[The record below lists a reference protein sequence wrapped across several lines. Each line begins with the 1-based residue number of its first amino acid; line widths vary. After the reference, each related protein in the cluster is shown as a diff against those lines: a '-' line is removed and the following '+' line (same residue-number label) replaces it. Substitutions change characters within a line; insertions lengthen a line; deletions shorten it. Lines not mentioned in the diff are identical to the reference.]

1 MMIKK
6 LAAGLSAAVLAATM
20 MSVSVSAAKLGDV
33 VHPSEEDTKMNDS
46 YYSIGAMGFYM
57 GQDWSWNQGD
67 WVGIDDTGKIAVEY
81 KISAVIADKTM
92 SGKGTLGDMG
102 VMVANLPEGIYPVDV
117 KISDAKF
124 VAEDGT
130 TTVFDSLNSIT
141 SMDEDSEGGIRIHIR
156 PTDEVNEETGK
167 ITKKA
172 CPEVAGWEKEGAF
185 NGGTLSMT
193 LDFGVAAAEDGESK
207 ADTSKAESN
216 SDTSSS
222 KTDTSKIDVSSSK
235 ADTSK
240 ANADTSKASVTAA
253 ASSKASDDTSEAAE
267 TGAAVGG
274 TLAVIA
280 LAGTAVIVAK
290 RRK

>member
-1 MMIKK
+1 MKFKK
-6 LAAGLSAAVLAATM
+6 LAAGLSVAVLAATM

-67 WVGIDDTGKIAVEY
+67 WVGIDDTGKITVEY

-117 KISDAKF
+117 KVSDAKF

-156 PTDEVNEETGK
+156 PTDEVDEETGK
-167 ITKKA
+167 VTKKA

-193 LDFGVAAAEDGESK
+193 LDFGVAAAEGGESKTDTSKADSKSDTSSSK
-207 ADTSKAESN
+207 ADTSK
-216 SDTSSS
+216 
-222 KTDTSKIDVSSSK
+222 KDVSSSK

-240 ANADTSKASVTAA
+240 ASAA
-253 ASSKASDDTSEAAE
+253 ATSSKKSDDTSKAAE

>member
-1 MMIKK
+1 MKIKK
-6 LAAGLSAAVLAATM
+6 FVAGLSAAVLAATM

-33 VHPSEEDTKMNDS
+33 VHPSEEDSKMNDS

-57 GQDWSWNQGD
+57 GQDWTWNQGD
-67 WVGIDDTGKIAVEY
+67 WVGIDDAGKITVEY
-81 KISAVIADKTM
+81 KISKVVTDKTM

-102 VMVANLPEGIYPVDV
+102 VMVANLPDGVYPVDV

-130 TTVFDSLNSIT
+130 TTVFDSINSIT
-141 SMDEDSEGGIRIHIR
+141 SLDEDPEGGIRIHIR
-156 PTDEVNEETGK
+156 PTDEVNEET
-167 ITKKA
+167 
-172 CPEVAGWEKEGAF
+172 GWEKEGAF

-193 LDFGVAAAEDGESK
+193 LDFGVASAEGGESKTDTSKADSKSDTSNSK
-207 ADTSKAESN
+207 ADTSK
-216 SDTSSS
+216 
-222 KTDTSKIDVSSSK
+222 KDVSSSK
-235 ADTSK
+235 ADAGKTS
-240 ANADTSKASVTAA
+240 AA
-253 ASSKASDDTSEAAE
+253 AATSSKASDDTSKAAE

-274 TLAVIA
+274 ALAVIA

>member
-1 MMIKK
+1 MKIKK
-6 LAAGLSAAVLAATM
+6 FVAGLSAAVLAATM

-33 VHPSEEDTKMNDS
+33 VHPSEEDSKMNDS

-57 GQDWSWNQGD
+57 GQDWTWNQGD
-67 WVGIDDTGKIAVEY
+67 WVGIDDFGKITVEY
-81 KISAVIADKTM
+81 KISKVVTDKTM

-102 VMVANLPEGIYPVDV
+102 VMVANLPDGVYPVDV

-130 TTVFDSLNSIT
+130 TTVFDSINSIT
-141 SMDEDSEGGIRIHIR
+141 SLDEDPEGGIRIHIR
-156 PTDEVNEETGK
+156 PTEEVDDETGEV
-167 ITKKA
+167 TKESR
-172 CPEVAGWEKEGAF
+172 PEVAGWEKEGAF

-193 LDFGVAAAEDGESK
+193 LDFGVASAEGGESK
-207 ADTSKAESN
+207 
-216 SDTSSS
+216 
-222 KTDTSKIDVSSSK
+222 TDASSSK

-240 ANADTSKASVTAA
+240 KDASSSKADAGKTSAA
-253 ASSKASDDTSEAAE
+253 AATSSKASDDTSKAAE

-274 TLAVIA
+274 ALAVIA

>member
-1 MMIKK
+1 MKIKK
-6 LAAGLSAAVLAATM
+6 FVAGLSAAVLAATM

-33 VHPSEEDTKMNDS
+33 VHPSEEDSKMNDS

-57 GQDWSWNQGD
+57 GQDWTWNQGD
-67 WVGIDDTGKIAVEY
+67 WVGIDDAGKITVEY
-81 KISAVIADKTM
+81 KISKVITDKTM

-102 VMVANLPEGIYPVDV
+102 VMVANLPDGIYPVDV

-141 SMDEDSEGGIRIHIR
+141 SMDEDAEGGIRIHIR
-156 PTDEVNEETGK
+156 PTDEVNEETGEV
-167 ITKKA
+167 TKKA

-193 LDFGVAAAEDGESK
+193 LDFGVASAEGGESKTDTSNSK
-207 ADTSKAESN
+207 ADTSK
-216 SDTSSS
+216 
-222 KTDTSKIDVSSSK
+222 KDVSSSK
-235 ADTSK
+235 ADAGKTS
-240 ANADTSKASVTAA
+240 AA
-253 ASSKASDDTSEAAE
+253 AATSSKASDDTSKAAE

-274 TLAVIA
+274 ALAVIA

>member
-6 LAAGLSAAVLAATM
+6 LVAGLSAAVLAATM

-67 WVGIDDTGKIAVEY
+67 WVGIDDSGKISIEY

-102 VMVANLPEGIYPVDV
+102 VMVANLPDGIYPVDV

-141 SMDEDSEGGIRIHIR
+141 SMDEDAEGGIRIHIR
-156 PTDEVNEETGK
+156 PTDEVDEETGEV
-167 ITKKA
+167 TKKA
-172 CPEVAGWEKEGAF
+172 CPDVAGWEKEGAF

-193 LDFGVAAAEDGESK
+193 LDFGVASAQNGESKTDTSKAESKSDTSSSK
-207 ADTSKAESN
+207 ADTSK
-216 SDTSSS
+216 
-222 KTDTSKIDVSSSK
+222 KDVSSSK

-240 ANADTSKASVTAA
+240 TSATAA
-253 ASSKASDDTSEAAE
+253 TSSKASDDTSKTAE
-267 TGAAVGG
+267 TGVAVGG

>member
-57 GQDWSWNQGD
+57 GQDWNWNQGD
-67 WVGIDDTGKIAVEY
+67 WVGIDDSGKISIEY

-102 VMVANLPEGIYPVDV
+102 VMVANLPDGIYPVDV

-141 SMDEDSEGGIRIHIR
+141 SMDEDAEGGIRIHIR
-156 PTDEVNEETGK
+156 PTDEVDEETGEV
-167 ITKKA
+167 TKKA
-172 CPEVAGWEKEGAF
+172 CPDVAGWEKEGAF

-193 LDFGVAAAEDGESK
+193 LDFGVAAAQDGESKTDTSKADSKSDASSSK
-207 ADTSKAESN
+207 ADTSK
-216 SDTSSS
+216 
-222 KTDTSKIDVSSSK
+222 KDVSSSK

-240 ANADTSKASVTAA
+240 TSATAT
-253 ASSKASDDTSEAAE
+253 ASSKASDDTSKTAE
-267 TGAAVGG
+267 TGVAVGG

>member
-1 MMIKK
+1 MKIKK
-6 LAAGLSAAVLAATM
+6 FVAGLSAAVLAATM
-20 MSVSVSAAKLGDV
+20 MSLSVSAAKLGDV
-33 VHPSEEDTKMNDS
+33 VHPSEEDSKMNDS

-57 GQDWSWNQGD
+57 GQDWTWNQGD
-67 WVGIDDTGKIAVEY
+67 WVGIDDTGKITVEY
-81 KISAVIADKTM
+81 KISKVVTDKTM

-102 VMVANLPEGIYPVDV
+102 VMVDNLPDGVYPVDV

-130 TTVFDSLNSIT
+130 TTVFDSINSIT
-141 SMDEDSEGGIRIHIR
+141 SLDEDPEGGIRIHIR
-156 PTDEVNEETGK
+156 PTEEVDDETGEV
-167 ITKKA
+167 TKKS

-193 LDFGVAAAEDGESK
+193 LDFGVASAEGGDSK
-207 ADTSKAESN
+207 
-216 SDTSSS
+216 SDA
-222 KTDTSKIDVSSSK
+222 SSSK

-240 ANADTSKASVTAA
+240 KDVSSSKADAGKTSAA
-253 ASSKASDDTSEAAE
+253 AATSSKASDDTSKAAE

-274 TLAVIA
+274 ALAVIA

>member
-1 MMIKK
+1 MKIKK
-6 LAAGLSAAVLAATM
+6 FVAGLSAAVLAATM
-20 MSVSVSAAKLGDV
+20 MSLSVSAAKLGDV
-33 VHPSEEDTKMNDS
+33 VHPSEEDSKMNDS

-57 GQDWSWNQGD
+57 GQDWTWNQGD
-67 WVGIDDTGKIAVEY
+67 WVGIDDTGKITVEY
-81 KISAVIADKTM
+81 KISKVVTDKTM

-102 VMVANLPEGIYPVDV
+102 VMVANLPDGVYPVDV

-130 TTVFDSLNSIT
+130 TTVFDSINSIT
-141 SMDEDSEGGIRIHIR
+141 SLDEDPEGGIRIHIR
-156 PTDEVNEETGK
+156 PTEEVDDETGEV
-167 ITKKA
+167 TKKSR
-172 CPEVAGWEKEGAF
+172 PEVAGWEKEGAF

-193 LDFGVAAAEDGESK
+193 LDFGVASAEGGDSKTDASK
-207 ADTSKAESN
+207 ADSK
-216 SDTSSS
+216 SDA
-222 KTDTSKIDVSSSK
+222 SSSK

-240 ANADTSKASVTAA
+240 KDVS
-253 ASSKASDDTSEAAE
+253 SSKAAE

-274 TLAVIA
+274 ALAVIA

>member
-6 LAAGLSAAVLAATM
+6 LVAGLSAAVLAATM

-67 WVGIDDTGKIAVEY
+67 WVGIDDSGKISIEY

-102 VMVANLPEGIYPVDV
+102 VMVANLPDGIYPVDV

-130 TTVFDSLNSIT
+130 TTVFDSINSIT
-141 SMDEDSEGGIRIHIR
+141 SMDEDPEGGIRIHIR
-156 PTDEVNEETGK
+156 PTDEVDEETGEV
-167 ITKKA
+167 TKKA
-172 CPEVAGWEKEGAF
+172 CPDVAGWEKEGAF

-193 LDFGVAAAEDGESK
+193 LDFGVAAAQGGE
-207 ADTSKAESN
+207 
-216 SDTSSS
+216 S
-222 KTDTSKIDVSSSK
+222 KTDTSKADSKSDTSSSK

-240 ANADTSKASVTAA
+240 KDAASSKADTSKTSATAA
-253 ASSKASDDTSEAAE
+253 ASSKASDDTSKTAE
-267 TGAAVGG
+267 TGVAVGG

>member
-1 MMIKK
+1 MKFKK
-6 LAAGLSAAVLAATM
+6 LVAGLSAAVLAATM

-67 WVGIDDTGKIAVEY
+67 WVGIDDTGKITVEY

-156 PTDEVNEETGK
+156 PTDEVDEETGEV
-167 ITKKA
+167 TKKA
-172 CPEVAGWEKEGAF
+172 CSEVAGWEKEGAF

-193 LDFGVAAAEDGESK
+193 LDFGVAAAEGGESK
-207 ADTSKAESN
+207 TDTSKAESK

-222 KTDTSKIDVSSSK
+222 KTETVTSKKDADSSK
-235 ADTSK
+235 ADAGKT
-240 ANADTSKASVTAA
+240 TAVNN
-253 ASSKASDDTSEAAE
+253 ASSKASDDTSKSPE

-280 LAGTAVIVAK
+280 LAGTVVIISKK
-290 RRK
+290 RK

>member
-67 WVGIDDTGKIAVEY
+67 WVGIDDSGKISIEY

-102 VMVANLPEGIYPVDV
+102 VMVANLPDGIYPVDV

-141 SMDEDSEGGIRIHIR
+141 SMDEDAEGGIRIHIR
-156 PTDEVNEETGK
+156 PTDEVDEETGEV
-167 ITKKA
+167 TKKA
-172 CPEVAGWEKEGAF
+172 CPDVAGWDKEGAF

-193 LDFGVAAAEDGESK
+193 LDFGVAAAQGGESKTDASKAESKSDTSSSK
-207 ADTSKAESN
+207 ADTSK
-216 SDTSSS
+216 
-222 KTDTSKIDVSSSK
+222 KDVSSSK

-240 ANADTSKASVTAA
+240 ISATAA
-253 ASSKASDDTSEAAE
+253 ASSKASDDTSKTAE
-267 TGAAVGG
+267 TGVAVGG

>member
-1 MMIKK
+1 MKIKK
-6 LAAGLSAAVLAATM
+6 FVAGLSAAVLAATM
-20 MSVSVSAAKLGDV
+20 MSLSVSAAKLGDV
-33 VHPSEEDTKMNDS
+33 VHPSEEDSKMNDS

-57 GQDWSWNQGD
+57 GQDWTWNQGD
-67 WVGIDDTGKIAVEY
+67 WVGIDDTGKITVEY
-81 KISAVIADKTM
+81 KISKVVTDKTM

-102 VMVANLPEGIYPVDV
+102 VMVANLPDGVYPVDV

-130 TTVFDSLNSIT
+130 TTVFDSINSIT
-141 SMDEDSEGGIRIHIR
+141 SLDEDPEGGIRIHIR
-156 PTDEVNEETGK
+156 PTEEVDDETGEV
-167 ITKKA
+167 TKKS

-193 LDFGVAAAEDGESK
+193 LDFGVASAEGGD
-207 ADTSKAESN
+207 
-216 SDTSSS
+216 S
-222 KTDTSKIDVSSSK
+222 KTDASSSK

-240 ANADTSKASVTAA
+240 KDVSSSKADAGKTSAA
-253 ASSKASDDTSEAAE
+253 AATSSKASDDTSKAAE

-274 TLAVIA
+274 ALAVIA

>member
-1 MMIKK
+1 MKIKK
-6 LAAGLSAAVLAATM
+6 FVAGLSAAVLAATM

-33 VHPSEEDTKMNDS
+33 VHPSEEDSKMNDS

-57 GQDWSWNQGD
+57 GQDWTWNQGD
-67 WVGIDDTGKIAVEY
+67 WVGIDDFGKITVEY
-81 KISAVIADKTM
+81 KISKVVTDKTM

-102 VMVANLPEGIYPVDV
+102 VMVANLPDGVYPVDV

-141 SMDEDSEGGIRIHIR
+141 SLDEDPEGGIRIHIR
-156 PTDEVNEETGK
+156 PTDEVNDETGEV
-167 ITKKA
+167 TKKA

-193 LDFGVAAAEDGESK
+193 LDFGVASAEGGESK
-207 ADTSKAESN
+207 
-216 SDTSSS
+216 
-222 KTDTSKIDVSSSK
+222 TDASSSK

-240 ANADTSKASVTAA
+240 KDVSSSKADANKTSAAAA
-253 ASSKASDDTSEAAE
+253 ASSKASDNTSKAAE

-274 TLAVIA
+274 ALAVIA

>member
-6 LAAGLSAAVLAATM
+6 LVAGLSAAVLAATM

-57 GQDWSWNQGD
+57 GQDWSLNQGD
-67 WVGIDDTGKIAVEY
+67 WVGIDDSGKISIEY

-102 VMVANLPEGIYPVDV
+102 VMVANLPDGIYPVDV

-130 TTVFDSLNSIT
+130 TTVFDSINSIT
-141 SMDEDSEGGIRIHIR
+141 SMDEDPEGGIRIHIR
-156 PTDEVNEETGK
+156 PTDEVDEETGEV
-167 ITKKA
+167 TKKA
-172 CPEVAGWEKEGAF
+172 CPDVAGWEKEGAF

-193 LDFGVAAAEDGESK
+193 LDFGVAAAQGGE
-207 ADTSKAESN
+207 
-216 SDTSSS
+216 S
-222 KTDTSKIDVSSSK
+222 KTDTSKADSKSDTSSSK

-240 ANADTSKASVTAA
+240 KDAASSKADTSKTSATAA
-253 ASSKASDDTSEAAE
+253 ASSKASDDTSKTAE
-267 TGAAVGG
+267 TGVAVGG

>member
-1 MMIKK
+1 MKIKK
-6 LAAGLSAAVLAATM
+6 FVAGLSAAVLAATM

-33 VHPSEEDTKMNDS
+33 VHPSEEDSKMNDS

-57 GQDWSWNQGD
+57 GQDWTWNQGD
-67 WVGIDDTGKIAVEY
+67 WVGIDDAGKITVEY
-81 KISAVIADKTM
+81 KISKVITDKTM

-102 VMVANLPEGIYPVDV
+102 VMVANLPDGIYPVDV

-141 SMDEDSEGGIRIHIR
+141 SMDEDAEGGIRIHIR
-156 PTDEVNEETGK
+156 PTDEVNEETGEV
-167 ITKKA
+167 TKKA

-193 LDFGVAAAEDGESK
+193 LDFGVASAEGGESK
-207 ADTSKAESN
+207 
-216 SDTSSS
+216 
-222 KTDTSKIDVSSSK
+222 TDASSSK

-240 ANADTSKASVTAA
+240 KDASSSKADAGKTSAA
-253 ASSKASDDTSEAAE
+253 AATSSKASDNTSKAAE

-274 TLAVIA
+274 ALAVIA

>member
-1 MMIKK
+1 MKIKK
-6 LAAGLSAAVLAATM
+6 FVAGLSAAVLAATM

-33 VHPSEEDTKMNDS
+33 VHPSEEDSKMNDS

-57 GQDWSWNQGD
+57 GQDWTWNQGD
-67 WVGIDDTGKIAVEY
+67 WVGIDDAGKITVEY
-81 KISAVIADKTM
+81 KISKVVTDKTM

-102 VMVANLPEGIYPVDV
+102 VMVANLPDGVYPVDV

-130 TTVFDSLNSIT
+130 TTVFDSINSIT
-141 SMDEDSEGGIRIHIR
+141 SLDEDPEGGIRIHIR
-156 PTDEVNEETGK
+156 PTEEVDDETGEV
-167 ITKKA
+167 TKESR
-172 CPEVAGWEKEGAF
+172 PEVAGWEKEGAF

-193 LDFGVAAAEDGESK
+193 LDFGVASAEGGESK
-207 ADTSKAESN
+207 
-216 SDTSSS
+216 
-222 KTDTSKIDVSSSK
+222 TDASSSK

-240 ANADTSKASVTAA
+240 KDASSSKADAGKTSAA
-253 ASSKASDDTSEAAE
+253 AATSSKASDDTSKAAE

-274 TLAVIA
+274 ALAVIA

>member
-6 LAAGLSAAVLAATM
+6 FVAGLSAAVLAATM

-33 VHPSEEDTKMNDS
+33 VHPSEEDSKMNDS

-57 GQDWSWNQGD
+57 GQDWTWNQGD
-67 WVGIDDTGKIAVEY
+67 WVGIDDAGKITVEY
-81 KISAVIADKTM
+81 KISKVITDKTM

-102 VMVANLPEGIYPVDV
+102 VMVANLPDGVYPVDV

-141 SMDEDSEGGIRIHIR
+141 SMDEDAEGGIRIHIR
-156 PTDEVNEETGK
+156 PTDEVNEETGEV
-167 ITKKA
+167 TKKA

-193 LDFGVAAAEDGESK
+193 LDFGVAAAEGGE
-207 ADTSKAESN
+207 
-216 SDTSSS
+216 S
-222 KTDTSKIDVSSSK
+222 KTDTSKADSKSDTSKKDVSSSK

-240 ANADTSKASVTAA
+240 TSAA
-253 ASSKASDDTSEAAE
+253 AATSSKASDDTSKAAE
-267 TGAAVGG
+267 TGAVVGG
-274 TLAVIA
+274 TLAVIV

>member
-6 LAAGLSAAVLAATM
+6 LVAGLSAAVLAATM

-67 WVGIDDTGKIAVEY
+67 WVGIDDSGKISIEY

-102 VMVANLPEGIYPVDV
+102 VMVANLPDGIYPVDV

-130 TTVFDSLNSIT
+130 TTVFDSINSIT
-141 SMDEDSEGGIRIHIR
+141 SLDEDPEGGIRIHIR
-156 PTDEVNEETGK
+156 PTDEVDEETGEV
-167 ITKKA
+167 TKKA
-172 CPEVAGWEKEGAF
+172 CPDVAGWEKEGAF
-185 NGGTLSMT
+185 NGGTFSMT
-193 LDFGVAAAEDGESK
+193 LDFGVAAAQGGE
-207 ADTSKAESN
+207 
-216 SDTSSS
+216 S
-222 KTDTSKIDVSSSK
+222 KTDTSKADSKSDTSSSK

-240 ANADTSKASVTAA
+240 KDAASSKADTSKTSATAA
-253 ASSKASDDTSEAAE
+253 ASSKASDDTSKTAE
-267 TGAAVGG
+267 TGVAVGG

>member
-1 MMIKK
+1 MKFKK

-67 WVGIDDTGKIAVEY
+67 WVGIDDTGKITVEY

-156 PTDEVNEETGK
+156 PTDEVDEETGEV
-167 ITKKA
+167 TKKA
-172 CPEVAGWEKEGAF
+172 CSEVAGWEKEGAF

-193 LDFGVAAAEDGESK
+193 LDFGVAAAEGGESK
-207 ADTSKAESN
+207 TDTSKAESK

-222 KTDTSKIDVSSSK
+222 KAETVTSKKDADSSK
-235 ADTSK
+235 ADAGKT
-240 ANADTSKASVTAA
+240 TAVNN
-253 ASSKASDDTSEAAE
+253 ASSKASDDTSKSPE
-267 TGAAVGG
+267 TGATVGG

-280 LAGTAVIVAK
+280 LAGTVVIISKK
-290 RRK
+290 RK

>member
-1 MMIKK
+1 MKIKRFV
-6 LAAGLSAAVLAATM
+6 AGLSAAVLAATM

-33 VHPSEEDTKMNDS
+33 VHPSEEDSKMNDS

-57 GQDWSWNQGD
+57 GQDWTWNQGD
-67 WVGIDDTGKIAVEY
+67 WVGIDDAGKITVEY
-81 KISAVIADKTM
+81 KISKVVTDKTM

-102 VMVANLPEGIYPVDV
+102 VMVANLPDGVYPVDV

-141 SMDEDSEGGIRIHIR
+141 SLDEDPEGGIRIHIR
-156 PTDEVNEETGK
+156 PTDEVNDETGEV
-167 ITKKA
+167 TKKA

-193 LDFGVAAAEDGESK
+193 LDFGVASAEGGESK
-207 ADTSKAESN
+207 
-216 SDTSSS
+216 
-222 KTDTSKIDVSSSK
+222 TDASSSK

-240 ANADTSKASVTAA
+240 KDVSSSKADANKTSAAAA
-253 ASSKASDDTSEAAE
+253 ASSKASDNTSKAAE

-274 TLAVIA
+274 ALAVIA

>member
-1 MMIKK
+1 MKFKK

-33 VHPSEEDTKMNDS
+33 VHPSEEDAKMNDS

-67 WVGIDDTGKIAVEY
+67 WVGIDDAGKITVEY
-81 KISAVIADKTM
+81 KISKVITDKTM

-102 VMVANLPEGIYPVDV
+102 VMVANLPDGVYPVDV

-130 TTVFDSLNSIT
+130 TTVFDSINSIT
-141 SMDEDSEGGIRIHIR
+141 SLDEDPEGGIRIHIR
-156 PTDEVNEETGK
+156 PTDEVDDETGEV
-167 ITKKA
+167 TKKSR
-172 CPEVAGWEKEGAF
+172 PEVAGWEKEGAF

-193 LDFGVAAAEDGESK
+193 LDFGVAAADGGESK
-207 ADTSKAESN
+207 TDTSKAESK

-222 KTDTSKIDVSSSK
+222 KTDTSNNDVSSSK

-253 ASSKASDDTSEAAE
+253 TSSKASDDTSKAAE

>member
-6 LAAGLSAAVLAATM
+6 LVAGLSAAVLAATM

-57 GQDWSWNQGD
+57 GQDWNWNQGD
-67 WVGIDDTGKIAVEY
+67 WVGIDDSGKISIEY

-102 VMVANLPEGIYPVDV
+102 VMVANLPDGIYPVDV

-141 SMDEDSEGGIRIHIR
+141 SLDEDSEGGIRIHIR
-156 PTDEVNEETGK
+156 PTDEVNEETGEV
-167 ITKKA
+167 TKKA
-172 CPEVAGWEKEGAF
+172 CPDVAGWEKEGAF

-193 LDFGVAAAEDGESK
+193 LDFGVAAAQGGE
-207 ADTSKAESN
+207 
-216 SDTSSS
+216 S
-222 KTDTSKIDVSSSK
+222 KTDTSKADSKSDASSSK

-240 ANADTSKASVTAA
+240 QDAASSKADTSKTSATAA
-253 ASSKASDDTSEAAE
+253 ASSKASDDTSKTAE
-267 TGAAVGG
+267 TGVAVGG

>member
-6 LAAGLSAAVLAATM
+6 LVAGLSAAVLAATM

-57 GQDWSWNQGD
+57 GQDWNWNQGD
-67 WVGIDDTGKIAVEY
+67 WVGIDDSGKISIEY

-102 VMVANLPEGIYPVDV
+102 VMVANLPDGIYPVDV
-117 KISDAKF
+117 KISGAKF

-141 SMDEDSEGGIRIHIR
+141 SLDEDSEGGIRIHIR
-156 PTDEVNEETGK
+156 PTDEVNEETGEV
-167 ITKKA
+167 TKKA
-172 CPEVAGWEKEGAF
+172 CPDVAGWEKEGAF

-193 LDFGVAAAEDGESK
+193 LDFGVAAAQGGESK
-207 ADTSKAESN
+207 TDASKADSK
-216 SDTSSS
+216 SDT
-222 KTDTSKIDVSSSK
+222 SSSK

-240 ANADTSKASVTAA
+240 QDAASSKTDTSKTSATAA
-253 ASSKASDDTSEAAE
+253 ASSKASDDTSKTAE
-267 TGAAVGG
+267 TGVAVGG

>member
-6 LAAGLSAAVLAATM
+6 FVAGLSAAVLAATM

-33 VHPSEEDTKMNDS
+33 VHPSEEDSKMNDS

-57 GQDWSWNQGD
+57 GQDWTWNQGD
-67 WVGIDDTGKIAVEY
+67 WVGIDDAGKITVEY
-81 KISAVIADKTM
+81 KISKVITDKTM

-102 VMVANLPEGIYPVDV
+102 VMVANLPDGVYPVDV

-141 SMDEDSEGGIRIHIR
+141 SLDEDPEGGIRIHIR
-156 PTDEVNEETGK
+156 PTDEVNEETGEV
-167 ITKKA
+167 TKKA
-172 CPEVAGWEKEGAF
+172 CPDVAGWEKEGAF

-193 LDFGVAAAEDGESK
+193 LDFGVASAEGGESKADSKSDTSNSK
-207 ADTSKAESN
+207 ADTSK
-216 SDTSSS
+216 
-222 KTDTSKIDVSSSK
+222 KDVSSSK

-240 ANADTSKASVTAA
+240 TSAA
-253 ASSKASDDTSEAAE
+253 AATSSKASDDTSKAAE

-274 TLAVIA
+274 ALAVIA

>member
-1 MMIKK
+1 
-6 LAAGLSAAVLAATM
+6 M

-33 VHPSEEDTKMNDS
+33 VHPSEEDSKMNDS

-57 GQDWSWNQGD
+57 GQDWTWNQGD
-67 WVGIDDTGKIAVEY
+67 WVGIDDAGKITVEY
-81 KISAVIADKTM
+81 KISKVVTDKTM

-102 VMVANLPEGIYPVDV
+102 VMVANLPDGVYPVDV

-130 TTVFDSLNSIT
+130 TTVFDSINSIT
-141 SMDEDSEGGIRIHIR
+141 SLDEDPEGGIRIHIR
-156 PTDEVNEETGK
+156 PTEEVDEETGEV
-167 ITKKA
+167 TKESR
-172 CPEVAGWEKEGAF
+172 PEVAGWEKEGAF

-193 LDFGVAAAEDGESK
+193 LDFGVASAEGGDSKTDASK
-207 ADTSKAESN
+207 ADSK
-216 SDTSSS
+216 SDA
-222 KTDTSKIDVSSSK
+222 SSSK

-240 ANADTSKASVTAA
+240 KDVSSSKADAGKTSAA
-253 ASSKASDDTSEAAE
+253 AATSSKASDNTSKAAE

-274 TLAVIA
+274 ALAVIA

>member
-1 MMIKK
+1 MNFKK

-57 GQDWSWNQGD
+57 GQDWNWNQGD

-81 KISAVIADKTM
+81 KISAVIANKSM

-102 VMVANLPEGIYPVDV
+102 VMVANLPEGIYPLDV

-141 SMDEDSEGGIRIHIR
+141 SMDEDAEGGIRIHIR
-156 PTDEVNEETGK
+156 PTDEVDEETGEV
-167 ITKKA
+167 TKKA

-207 ADTSKAESN
+207 TDTSKAESN

-222 KTDTSKIDVSSSK
+222 KTDTSKIDASSSK

-240 ANADTSKASVTAA
+240 ATVTAA
-253 ASSKASDDTSEAAE
+253 ASSKSSDDTSEAAE

-280 LAGTAVIVAK
+280 LAGTAVIVTK

>member
-141 SMDEDSEGGIRIHIR
+141 SMDEDAEGGIRIHIR
-156 PTDEVNEETGK
+156 PTDEVDEETGEV
-167 ITKKA
+167 TKKA

-222 KTDTSKIDVSSSK
+222 KTDTSKIDASSSK
-235 ADTSK
+235 ADTS
-240 ANADTSKASVTAA
+240 SKATVTAT